1 MKNIRLKCKSC
12 NVELT
17 EILTLVSESKIIWR
31 DEGSILENNECAF
44 LEHNNKVSLV
54 TNLADY
60 YLVNH
65 PDSMRFYG
73 CCGSSGSEMN
83 KLCKNGHEVAIE
95 FSDCWTSHFLKF
107 NLDTV
112 TIEEIKK

>member
-54 TNLADY
+54 T
-60 YLVNH
+60 
-65 PDSMRFYG
+65 
-73 CCGSSGSEMN
+73 
-83 KLCKNGHEVAIE
+83 K
-95 FSDCWTSHFLKF
+95 FS
-107 NLDTV
+107 
-112 TIEEIKK
+112 